1 MTETA
6 PGEVAVQ
13 EEAEKRTVVRTQQV
27 KKIYLMGEIEVHA
40 LRGVDM
46 EIYTG
51 EYLSIMGPSGSGK
64 STFFNMVGGLDKPT
78 EGKVYHRRGGRRPTR
93 RV

>member
-1 MTETA
+1 MSQ
-6 PGEVAVQ
+6 VQ
-13 EEAEKRTVVRTQQV
+13 EQANATVEMEEQRTVVRTQQV
-27 KKIYLMGEIEVHA
+27 KKLYKMGDIEVHA

-64 STFFNMVGGLDKPT
+64 SCLLYTSPSPRD
-78 EGKVYHRRGGRRPTR
+78 
-93 RV
+93 

>member
-1 MTETA
+1 MSQA
-6 PGEVAVQ
+6 Q
-13 EEAEKRTVVRTQQV
+13 EQASTTVEMEEQRTVVRTQQV
-27 KKIYLMGEIEVHA
+27 KKLCKMGEIEVHA

-64 STFFNMVGGLDKPT
+64 EHVFNMVGG
-78 EGKVYHRRGGRRPTR
+78 EQAV
-93 RV
+93 